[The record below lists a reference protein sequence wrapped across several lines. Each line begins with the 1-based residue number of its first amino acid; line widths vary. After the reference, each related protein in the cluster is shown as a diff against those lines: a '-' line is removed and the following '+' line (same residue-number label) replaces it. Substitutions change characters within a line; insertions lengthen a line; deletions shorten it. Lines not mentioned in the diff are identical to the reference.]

1 MGDVEADTPQGEKA
15 QTVGDLMGSQDPPAH
30 FELGIELQRGINLK
44 VITDLRILDH
54 EKSFAT
60 EVMLYSDAIRRAEPK

>member
-1 MGDVEADTPQGEKA
+1 MEADTPQGEKA

-44 VITDLRILDH
+44 VRAVRPDFRKFSTTRKNFMKKLIL
-54 EKSFAT
+54 
-60 EVMLYSDAIRRAEPK
+60 